1 VITLFGMVDSSFLTG
16 LGVGC
21 VGLASVSALASPL
34 FWWVRATIKTGL
46 SLVKKIIAASRNFA
60 ECYTWAMKIIST
72 TEAARRLKVSPSR
85 VRALIKAKRL
95 KAMKVGHEWL
105 IDPKD
110 LEAVKER
117 KVGRP
122 RKSRKGTKK

>member
-1 VITLFGMVDSSFLTG
+1 M
-16 LGVGC
+16 
-21 VGLASVSALASPL
+21 ASVSALASPL
-34 FWWVRATIKTGL
+34 FWWVRPTIKTGL

-72 TEAARRLKVSPSR
+72 TEAARRLGVTANR
-85 VRALIKAKRL
+85 VRAMIRAKRL
-95 KAMKVGHEWL
+95 KAIKVGHEWL

-110 LEAVKER
+110 LDAVKER

>member
-1 VITLFGMVDSSFLTG
+1 MVDSFHLTV

-34 FWWVRATIKTGL
+34 LLVGVAHYRDRSSGCQGKLYRHATI
-46 SLVKKIIAASRNFA
+46 FA
-60 ECYTWAMKIIST
+60 ECYTWAMKIIT
-72 TEAARRLKVSPSR
+72 TAEAARRLGVTGNR
-85 VRALIKAKRL
+85 VRAMIRAKRL
-95 KAMKVGHEWL
+95 KAFKFGREWL

-110 LEAVKER
+110 LDAVKDR

-122 RKSRKGTKK
+122 RKVRKGTKR